1 MAKGVSYTHKAFSC
15 KLSRAYSLKSKSST
29 ELVPVSLDTVLN
41 DLRSDI
47 RLLTA
52 MTEYQLAADPEI
64 RSRVASMNGK
74 PANAAGRQL
83 GYTLPPELLP
93 EAGVSRFLML
103 FRDKLVRETRSWN
116 ARTEAE
122 NGEREASPGWKR
134 TADSTRPTDLV
145 PKISLSAVDNQYAL
159 LLWEPDLI
167 TLRLVIKGVWYELQ
181 FDTDLSRFNKY
192 APFNKIT
199 LPDIRE
205 NSNGELVFSF
215 TAAYEK
221 VYPEISSQYVVGVD
235 VGKNSFYAASVLDTE
250 TKRIVYSTLGSLRVR
265 RLTRSCKSTEKQIRF
280 LTRKSAK
287 LRRLGLHLPENRSRN
302 DNILREIAQ
311 QRSKLSRKKRELAIL
326 AAQEVVDLSHK
337 WDTAPI
343 AVEELSWIVN
353 TMATGRWNR
362 GAFVFWLTNLAEFN
376 GTLVTKVNAAN
387 TSQICYVCKTP
398 VSHPEHGV
406 SVCATCGTEINRDI
420 GASGEVAS
428 RCVNYF
434 SKVAETRREHPKKVK
449 RISSRVPK
457 TRETLKFPGQDRTKS
472 SPTPKRPRVK
482 KKEVK
487 LPSRPLT
494 GATAPTVVRD
504 AESIA
509 MASARLISATP
520 NKAST
525 QNWSPD

>member
-1 MAKGVSYTHKAFSC
+1 MTRGVKLTHKAFSC
-15 KLSRAYSLKSKSST
+15 NPTRAFFLGNRSTNSPTEAALKS
-29 ELVPVSLDTVLN
+29 VLN
-41 DLRSDI
+41 ELRSEVHEI
-47 RLLTA
+47 TA
-52 MTEYQLAADPEI
+52 MVEYQLYADPYI
-64 RSRVASMNGK
+64 LSRIAGVTG
-74 PANAAGRQL
+74 PANTIGRTL
-83 GYTLPPELLP
+83 GYFLPDFMTYRI
-93 EAGVSRFLML
+93 GGSRKQAL
-103 FRDKLVRETRSWN
+103 FQDCLIRLAKSWL

-122 NGEREASPGWKR
+122 NGTREASQGWKR
-134 TADSTRPTDLV
+134 TADSTRPTDLT
-145 PKISLSAVDNQYAL
+145 PKISLSAIDKSYAI
-159 LLWEPDLI
+159 LLWEPELI
-167 TLRLVIKGVWYELQ
+167 TLRLVIKGVWYQLE
-181 FDTDLSRFNKY
+181 FDYDLSRFNKY
-192 APFNKIT
+192 VPFNKIT

-205 NSNGELVFSF
+205 NSDGELVFTF

-221 VYPEISSQYVVGVD
+221 VYPEISSQYVIGVD

-302 DNILREIAQ
+302 DNILREIVQ

-326 AAQEVVDLSHK
+326 AAQEVVYLSYK
-337 WDTAPI
+337 WGNAPI
-343 AVEELSWIVN
+343 SVEELSWIVN

-362 GAFVFWLTNLAEFN
+362 GEFVNWLTDYAIFN
-376 GTLVTKVNAAN
+376 GTIVKKVNASN

-434 SKVAETRREHPKKVK
+434 AKVAENRKKHQKRVK
-449 RISSRVPK
+449 RIASRVPK
-457 TRETLKFPGQDRTKS
+457 TDRTKS

>member
-15 KLSRAYSLKSKSST
+15 KPSRALSLKSKSST

-47 RLLTA
+47 RLLTG
-52 MTEYQLAADPEI
+52 MVEYQLAADPEI

-93 EAGVSRFLML
+93 EAGASRFLML

-302 DNILREIAQ
+302 DNILREIVQ

-326 AAQEVVDLSHK
+326 AAQEVVYLSYK
-337 WDTAPI
+337 WGNAPI
-343 AVEELSWIVN
+343 SVEELSWIVN

-362 GAFVFWLTNLAEFN
+362 GEFVNWLTDYAIFN
-376 GTLVTKVNAAN
+376 GTIVKKVNASN

-434 SKVAETRREHPKKVK
+434 AKVAENRKKHQKRVK
-449 RISSRVPK
+449 RIASRVPK
-457 TRETLKFPGQDRTKS
+457 TDRTKS